1 MYINPPKLAPT
12 ATQNKDQKVAA
23 FSEIGLSALC
33 AQRSIKRPKI
43 ASRVNIAIDSGSK
56 PMCGVFSILSP

>member
-1 MYINPPKLAPT
+1 MDVHKSTKACAYRYPE
-12 ATQNKDQKVAA
+12 KDQKVAA

-33 AQRSIKRPKI
+33 AQRSVKRPTI

-56 PMCGVFSILSP
+56 PMCGVFPY